1 MITGTCAMGAIA
13 LALTALVAPE
23 NVIQPVSVSPQE
35 ATPELQSFEEVR
47 GAPLQRGAAQL
58 QIQRR
63 TMSYMETARVHVHL
77 QDPHLPISTSLTVGL
92 LDGFTLLKTARREGL
107 LATSQEEGPDGFVLQ
122 TSAVGNVY
130 VAVLEDT
137 LPPWCATLEA
147 QWGRPRSWS
156 GWKVFAELEIEAGD
170 DVDVDLRLIP
180 GGEIHVIAKDEKNQ
194 PLDDVRLSLLPTNFT
209 APSTRAETAEGGLA
223 LFKAVIPGD
232 YILSSRT
239 HKVNNRRFKPVRL
252 HVEPGSTV
260 REEIHL
266 TFGAGEL
273 SGRLLN
279 LEQRPL
285 VGARVMLTVDEVHV
299 ARTQTEADGTFHF
312 TDLLAG
318 SAVLEVR
325 AQELPVE
332 VDLPAIII
340 VDPPL
345 KELLQV
351 GTVGSI
357 DLGDYHLKT
366 EEQKVIDVKLY
377 GVGSLRKSELSAYI
391 SRLLPEDPTH
401 RDLAKKLPHRLVI
414 TRDNTLRFR
423 APKEGLKRQLSFW
436 DGKEM
441 IASLNLSSASLT
453 KQTVDLHQV
462 D

>member
-1 MITGTCAMGAIA
+1 MITGACAMGAIA

-23 NVIQPVSVSPQE
+23 SDIEPVSVSPQE
-35 ATPELQSFEEVR
+35 ATPELQSFEELGSV
-47 GAPLQRGAAQL
+47 PLQRGAAQL
-58 QIQRR
+58 QTQRR
-63 TMSYMETARVHVHL
+63 TLAEMGTARVHVHL

-92 LDGFTLLKTARREGL
+92 LDGFTLLNTARREGL
-107 LATSQEEGPDGFVLQ
+107 LATSQGEGPDGFVLQ

-147 QWGRPRSWS
+147 QWGRPKSWS
-156 GWKVFAELEIEAGD
+156 GWKVFGELEIKAGD

-180 GGEIHVIAKDEKNQ
+180 GGEIHVVAKDEKNL
-194 PLDDVRLSLLPTNFT
+194 PLEDVKLSLLPTEFT
-209 APSTRAETAEGGLA
+209 ASSTRAKTAEDGRA
-223 LFKAVIPGD
+223 LFKAVVPGN
-232 YILSSRT
+232 YILSSKT
-239 HKVNNRRFKPVRL
+239 HKVNNGRFKPVRI
-252 HVEPGSTV
+252 HVGPGSTV

-273 SGRLLN
+273 SGRLLS
-279 LEQRPL
+279 LERRPL
-285 VGARVMLTVDEVHV
+285 VGARVKLTVDEVHV
-299 ARTQTEADGTFHF
+299 ARTQTDADGTFRF

-332 VDLPAIII
+332 DDLPAITI
-340 VDPPL
+340 VDPSL
-345 KELLQV
+345 KEPLQFD
-351 GTVGSI
+351 TVGSI
-357 DLGDYHLKT
+357 DLGDFHLKT
-366 EEQKVIDVKLY
+366 EEQGVIEVKLY
-377 GVGSLRKSELSAYI
+377 GVGSLRKSELSVYI
-391 SRLLPEDPTH
+391 SRLLPEDPTR
-401 RDLAKKLPHRLVI
+401 RDLAKKRARQLVV

-423 APKEGLKRQLSFW
+423 APKKGLKRQLSFW